1 LGYNPVFQI
10 IFVIVVAVGIGCATP
25 STSPPSTSPPSTV
38 LEEAAEPSTAESSTT
53 ETEADASGVPKS
65 DNFDKAEGALFDVSA
80 PHKSEGGMLHLQ
92 VPQEETILLSSL
104 ENISDKEYTVSAE
117 VLPPGVG
124 EHVGVVFA
132 SRGEKSRGIFYLY
145 RAAGADPFGTKCSIG
160 LDAMI
165 AGRQVRNP
173 TIQVRT
179 IDFKKDTPI
188 KLSVRQV
195 GQNVILSI
203 DGTNVGRFL
212 ERRLKAGKVGV
223 YGKSQ
228 HRDGSNATVKF
239 NSFGIE

>member
-1 LGYNPVFQI
+1 MRYNSVFQM
-10 IFVIVVAVGIGCATP
+10 IFVIVVAVAIGCVAP
-25 STSPPSTSPPSTV
+25 SMSP
-38 LEEAAEPSTAESSTT
+38 EGAAEPPTAESSAT
-53 ETEADASGVPKS
+53 ETESDASEVPKS
-65 DNFDKAEGALFDVSA
+65 DNFDQVEGSLFDVKT
-80 PHKSEGGMLHLQ
+80 PHKIEGGMLHLE

-132 SRGEKSRGIFYLY
+132 SRGEKSRDLFYLY
-145 RAAGADPFGTKCSIG
+145 RAAGADPFRMKCSIG

-165 AGRQVRNP
+165 SGRQIRNP

-179 IDFKKDTPI
+179 IDIKKDAPI

-195 GQNVILSI
+195 GQNVVLSI
-203 DGTNVGRFL
+203 DGQNVGRFL
-212 ERRLKAGKVGV
+212 ERSLKAGKVGV

-239 NSFGIE
+239 NSFEIE